1 VAPRA
6 AAPGRAGTA
15 QDRPSRILGRHR
27 LPQLQEAGAK
37 LLEDPGGDTLTLAG
51 QAEQQML
58 GAEPV
63 VVQAHRLAPRQAEH
77 QRGGLGHRQVE
88 PHDLRPLSPADGL
101 FDPAAD
107 GLHLYP

>member
-1 VAPRA
+1 M
-6 AAPGRAGTA
+6 GTLGI
-15 QDRPSRILGRHR
+15 DSGRILGRHR

-58 GAEPV
+58 GAQPV
-63 VVQAHRLAPRQAEH
+63 ALQAHRLAPGQAEH

-101 FDPAAD
+101 LDPAAD
-107 GLHLYP
+107 GLHLDP